1 MSYLRCPPPLRFTLR
16 SRFAFMGDQPS
27 GREPPAALGFGHPFG
42 IPMAIQEHRRSR
54 RIAPPRALRAR
65 FLVQGQQVDAEVV
78 SLGPGGFGAWT
89 EDRFAFLF
97 DPGTGLRDITFDD
110 PTLPAP
116 PAEASIAFS
125 TLKGQSARDG
135 FIMFGAEYQASD
147 PAFLQAMA
155 ELMEK
160 LGLR

>member
-1 MSYLRCPPPLRFTLR
+1 MPP
-16 SRFAFMGDQPS
+16 SEQ
-27 GREPPAALGFGHPFG
+27 
-42 IPMAIQEHRRSR
+42 RRSHR
-54 RIAPPRALRAR
+54 FAPPRALRAR
-65 FLVQGQQVDAEVV
+65 FLVQGQAVDAEVA
-78 SLGPGGFGAWT
+78 SLGPGGFGAWA

-97 DPGTGLRDITFDD
+97 DPGSPLQELAFDD
-110 PTLPAP
+110 PLLPSP
-116 PAEASIAFS
+116 PLDASIAFS

-135 FIMFGAEYQASD
+135 FILFGAEYHASD

>member
-1 MSYLRCPPPLRFTLR
+1 
-16 SRFAFMGDQPS
+16 
-27 GREPPAALGFGHPFG
+27 
-42 IPMAIQEHRRSR
+42 MAIQEHRRSR
-54 RIAPPRALRAR
+54 RFAPPRSLRAR
-65 FLVQGQQVDAEVV
+65 FLIQGQAVDAEVV

-97 DPGTGLRDITFDD
+97 DPGTALRELAFDD
-110 PTLPAP
+110 PQLPAP
-116 PAEASIAFS
+116 PLEASVAFS
-125 TLKGQSARDG
+125 TLKDHSTRDG

>member
-1 MSYLRCPPPLRFTLR
+1 
-16 SRFAFMGDQPS
+16 
-27 GREPPAALGFGHPFG
+27 
-42 IPMAIQEHRRSR
+42 MAVQEHRRSR
-54 RIAPPRALRAR
+54 RFAPPRALRAR
-65 FLVQGQQVDAEVV
+65 FLVQGQAVDAEVV

-97 DPGTGLRDITFDD
+97 DPGAALKELAFDD
-110 PTLPAP
+110 PLLPAP
-116 PAEASIAFS
+116 PIEASIAFS
-125 TLKGQSARDG
+125 TLKGQSAREG
-135 FIMFGAEYQASD
+135 YILFGAEYQASD